1 MVVGGCGAGKI
12 EAAVDGA
19 QGAVRSV
26 GEVASQAGLPQGGG
40 KRDEIMI

>member
-26 GEVASQAGLPQGGG
+26 GEMQAKLDYPKGA
-40 KRDEIMI
+40 ET